1 MWMRALDDVSSE
13 ELEYAVDTYI
23 RKGKWMPT
31 VSVLRAIIR
40 KRRFKQGEELIP
52 LIRDALEKTEDYQVG
67 RQTFQEDVDRVL
79 VEMGYSKGFISADR
93 V

>member
-79 VEMGYSKGFISADR
+79 VEMGYRKGFISADR